1 MSKTEFHFE
10 YTIPMML
17 LYMEFKLEYVC
28 VEHAFMEFK
37 FFSYCFAESEFDFVD
52 HGILHAGRL
61 WSTSFSMCDVKN
73 NKKKLQHV

>member
-1 MSKTEFHFE
+1 
-10 YTIPMML
+10 MML

-52 HGILHAGRL
+52 HGILHAGRFYGVQA
-61 WSTSFSMCDVKN
+61 SACVM
-73 NKKKLQHV
+73 

>member
-10 YTIPMML
+10 YTIPMMI
-17 LYMEFKLEYVC
+17 LYMEFTLEYVC

-52 HGILHAGRL
+52 HGILHAGRFYGVQA
-61 WSTSFSMCDVKN
+61 SACVM
-73 NKKKLQHV
+73 